1 MDRIPVQSSN
11 ILSIGYDQETKTLEV
26 EFRPTKNKEA
36 RVYRYFDIPYFIY
49 SDLINSAGFTS
60 AGRYFREAV
69 VKGGY
74 RYEEIKGDGDDPEQ
88 IAA

>member
-1 MDRIPVQSSN
+1 MNRIPVQSSN
-11 ILSIGYDQETKTLEV
+11 IASVGYDQDTKTLEI
-26 EFRPTKNKEA
+26 EFRPTKNKGS
-36 RVYRYFDIPYFIY
+36 RVYIYFDVPYFIY
-49 SDLINSAGFTS
+49 SDLVNSAGFTS

-74 RYEEIKGDGDDPEQ
+74 RYEEIKGNDDEP